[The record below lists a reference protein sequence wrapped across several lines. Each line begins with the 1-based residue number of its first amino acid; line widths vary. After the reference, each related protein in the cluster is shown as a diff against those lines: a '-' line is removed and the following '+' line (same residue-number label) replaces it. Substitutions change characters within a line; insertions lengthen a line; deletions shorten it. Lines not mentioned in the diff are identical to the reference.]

1 MWGKVKG
8 GKWNPNMLGAQE
20 YDAVKIAV
28 NMAVL
33 WGMIFYF

>member
-28 NMAVL
+28 EIAVNC
-33 WGMIFYF
+33 GV